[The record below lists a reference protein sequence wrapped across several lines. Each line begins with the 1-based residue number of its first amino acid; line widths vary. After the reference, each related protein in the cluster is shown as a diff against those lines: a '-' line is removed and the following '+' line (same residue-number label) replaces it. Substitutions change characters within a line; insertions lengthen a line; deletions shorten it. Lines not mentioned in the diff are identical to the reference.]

1 MITSYLSHPFIFHL
15 FQCKKKPHTRSVSN
29 GKYLEDMKYSNMHT
43 VSSLDEPKYTTN
55 CHVED
60 HSIKQ
65 PQQYTTTTNLTVGG
79 CHTDDVN
86 DNNMT
91 VIKSEDGNVSH
102 SYVLPP
108 FLH

>member
-1 MITSYLSHPFIFHL
+1 
-15 FQCKKKPHTRSVSN
+15 
-29 GKYLEDMKYSNMHT
+29 MHT

-65 PQQYTTTTNLTVGG
+65 PQQYTTTTTNLAVGG